1 MQQGQTLGFLLEWG
15 HKTGAMVEAG
25 VSAAIAL
32 IAGVATM
39 ATRLHSRI
47 TMLDNRVD
55 KVELRIVENY
65 VTKADFATTLA
76 ELKSHMVRIEGKL
89 DTFIASYPKD
99 R

>member
-1 MQQGQTLGFLLEWG
+1 
-15 HKTGAMVEAG
+15 MVEAG

-55 KVELRIVENY
+55 KIELRMVENY

-89 DTFIASYPKD
+89 DTFIAGYPKD

>member
-1 MQQGQTLGFLLEWG
+1 
-15 HKTGAMVEAG
+15 MVEAG

-32 IAGVATM
+32 IAGVAAM

-55 KVELRIVENY
+55 KVELRMVENY
-65 VTKADFATTLA
+65 VTKTDFATTLA